1 MKEDSSNGDMDT
13 KMEEETSSTP
23 LATITSKE
31 EPAPTEESQ
40 QPLEDDLDDG
50 ELSDASTASTIPLE
64 EDHDYRTNMEVDDH
78 EATPATSFS
87 TTNAKKTAE
96 VITTSKEDM
105 LEEKQQTMDANDKQM
120 EVDEESEIHKPSSEA
135 GDSQNSDDNSKQ
147 SKPTKIKLSLQ
158 EYLSRRAA
166 NQDGP
171 SNESHS
177 EKEQEVKLCSSSTAT
192 TTTSTTTTA
201 IASSDL
207 SMEKEQPEAIVNQ
220 H

>member
-1 MKEDSSNGDMDT
+1 MKEDSSNGDIDT
-13 KMEEETSSTP
+13 KVEEESSSTP

-31 EPAPTEESQ
+31 KTAPTEESQ
-40 QPLEDDLDDG
+40 QPMEDDLDDG

-78 EATPATSFS
+78 EATPATSSS
-87 TTNAKKTAE
+87 TKTAE

-105 LEEKQQTMDANDKQM
+105 VEEKQQTMDANDKQM
-120 EVDEESEIHKPSSEA
+120 EVDEESVIHKPSSEA
-135 GDSQNSDDNSKQ
+135 GDSQNSDDNGKQ

-177 EKEQEVKLCSSSTAT
+177 EKEQEVEFCSSSTT
-192 TTTSTTTTA
+192 TTTTTTTA